1 MKVAQVST
9 RFPPGPGGVERHVAE
24 LAPLLAARGHRV
36 HVYTSDLYR
45 EFPWQRLP
53 DTIPREAQTTFG
65 SVHRLR
71 VWSLPGELHYPFF
84 RGLSAALAR
93 DRPELVHVHTYGT
106 NQVAVARRHRRRFGT
121 PFLLTAHF
129 HPIWSIEGGRLRHRL
144 RRFYDRR
151 LAGPIVRE
159 ASAVVVQTR
168 EEERLLRSLGF
179 PLPRVEIL
187 PPGYRPL
194 AEPPPGPRP
203 FSDRFDL
210 PGPFALFVGRLASNK
225 GLLTLIDAFAEI
237 AHEDPA
243 GHLVL
248 VGEDGGARP
257 AVEARVRS
265 LGLERRVHILGHVED
280 EPLLAAA
287 YREARLTVLPSD
299 YEAFGLVLLE
309 SLARGTPV
317 VATRVGGIPEVVDDE
332 RAGLLVPPGSAPE
345 LARALHAV
353 WTDRDLAR
361 RLGDYGRT
369 QVVPRFT
376 WESLAD
382 RLDALYREVVA
393 R

>member
-1 MKVAQVST
+1 
-9 RFPPGPGGVERHVAE
+9 
-24 LAPLLAARGHRV
+24 
-36 HVYTSDLYR
+36 
-45 EFPWQRLP
+45 
-53 DTIPREAQTTFG
+53 
-65 SVHRLR
+65 
-71 VWSLPGELHYPFF
+71 
-84 RGLSAALAR
+84 
-93 DRPELVHVHTYGT
+93 
-106 NQVAVARRHRRRFGT
+106 
-121 PFLLTAHF
+121 
-129 HPIWSIEGGRLRHRL
+129 
-144 RRFYDRR
+144 
-151 LAGPIVRE
+151 
-159 ASAVVVQTR
+159 VQTR